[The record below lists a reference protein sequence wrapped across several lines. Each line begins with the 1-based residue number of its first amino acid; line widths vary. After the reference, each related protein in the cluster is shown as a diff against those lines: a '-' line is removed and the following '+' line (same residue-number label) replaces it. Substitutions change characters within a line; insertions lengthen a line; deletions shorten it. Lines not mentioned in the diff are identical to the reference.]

1 MQIIRISP
9 ELKKLSLVTLALL
22 LHLAAPASVV
32 VGPWATLFQ
41 GIDHAVGTNIADAT
55 HPRRQVVHCLR
66 VDLTDPDLRLFTSPH
81 CTNNCGAETLG
92 TTTSLFLEG
101 HKLQAAVNGNFFS
114 PADSALG
121 TPEDVFGLAI
131 NEGKVV
137 SPANSSAQAAVFLFT
152 TNNQAI
158 FVPTNWP
165 PTNTLGIFTA
175 FAGNVA
181 VVVKG
186 RNLGSTSIDPVDI
199 DPRTAAGLSQDRRYL
214 YLMTIDGRQ
223 SGYSDGSTF
232 YETGEW
238 LMRFGSY
245 DGINLD
251 GGGSATMVM
260 AEDCSGKAVR
270 LNKPSYVAAYGR
282 ERTVGHN
289 IGIYAKPPPSM
300 IRDLTVVPGDTTAI
314 LTWRT
319 DSAATTQVE
328 YGLTSSYGN
337 FTPLDATSVQ
347 THIVTVS
354 GLTPGGTYFFR
365 AISQAGNEE
374 YVSGCQFSTTNATSA
389 TFLFGVTKTWKYTIS
404 NLDGMDWT
412 ARGYGEPGWLGPGP
426 GLLYV
431 ETSALVGPKNTPLP
445 TGSGLQLP
453 LTYYFRTKF
462 NFPGDPAGVSL
473 VLSNY
478 VDDGA
483 VFYLNGV
490 EIARLRMAAAPT
502 AILNSSLATGFP
514 CFGAASQ
521 GDANITCPDVLTVSG
536 DAATNLVSGE
546 NVLAVEVHN
555 YTIGSPDIVFGSAL
569 GYSRPTQLE
578 PQLNVFYS
586 GNEATLFWNGSGFA
600 LQRQAQLSSS
610 SNVWEDVPGTVVS
623 PFKTRNDGTMFYRLK
638 K

>member
-9 ELKKLSLVTLALL
+9 ELNKLSLVTVALL
-22 LHLAAPASVV
+22 LHLAAHASVV
-32 VGPWATLFQ
+32 VSPWVTLFQ
-41 GIDHAVGTNIADAT
+41 GIDHAVGTNFADAT
-55 HPRRQVVHCLR
+55 YPRRQVVHCLR
-66 VDLTDPDLRLFTSPH
+66 VDLTDPDLQLFTSPH

-92 TTTSLFLEG
+92 TTTSLFLQEY
-101 HKLQAAVNGNFFS
+101 KLQVAVNGNFFS
-114 PADSALG
+114 PTDGALG
-121 TPEDVFGLAI
+121 APEDVLGLSI
-131 NEGKVV
+131 SEGKVV
-137 SPANSSAQAAVFLFT
+137 SPATSSAHAAVLLFA

-165 PTNTLGIFTA
+165 PTKTLGIFTA
-175 FAGNVA
+175 FAGNIA
-181 VVVKG
+181 LVVKG
-186 RNLGSTSIDPVDI
+186 KNFGSTSTFPSDI

-214 YLMTIDGRQ
+214 YLITIDGRQ
-223 SGYSDGSTF
+223 SGYSDGATGF
-232 YETGEW
+232 ETGEW
-238 LMRFGSY
+238 LIRFGSY
-245 DGINLD
+245 DGLNLD
-251 GGGSATMVM
+251 GGGSATMAM
-260 AEDCSGKAVR
+260 ADCSGNAVR

-289 IGIYAKPPPSM
+289 IGIYAKPAPSM
-300 IRDLTVVPGDTTAI
+300 IRDLTVVPGDTTTI

-337 FTPLDATSVQ
+337 FTPLDPTPVQ
-347 THIVTVS
+347 THIATVS
-354 GLTPGGTYFFR
+354 GLSPGKTYFFR
-365 AISQAGNEE
+365 VISRTGNED
-374 YVSGCQFSTTNATSA
+374 YASGCRFSTTNATSA
-389 TFLFGVTKTWKYTIS
+389 SPLFGLTKTWKYTTT
-404 NLDGMDWT
+404 NLDGVEWT
-412 ARGYGEPGWLGPGP
+412 TRGYGEPGWLGPGA

-453 LTYYFRTKF
+453 PTYYFRTKF

-473 VLSNY
+473 VFSNY

-502 AILNSSLATGFP
+502 AILNSSLATAFP
-514 CFGAASQ
+514 CAGVANQ
-521 GDANITCPDVLTVSG
+521 GDANNTCPDVFTVSG
-536 DAATNLVSGE
+536 DAVTNLVSGE

-555 YTIGSPDIVFGSAL
+555 YTVGSPDIVFGSAL
-569 GYSRPTQLE
+569 GYSRPAELE

-586 GNEATLFWNGSGFA
+586 GDEATLFWNGSGFA
-600 LQRQAQLSSS
+600 LQRQAQLSASP
-610 SNVWEDVPGTVVS
+610 NTWEDVPGTVVS
-623 PFKTRNDGTMFYRLK
+623 PFKTRNEGTMFYRLK